1 MTPIA
6 PCPQAAVR
14 EPSPNQHQHDGGVVR
29 WLLVLDGAVMA
40 TRVMPP
46 LTGRDKRW
54 TAAPKTT
61 HTEPPAMQARTK
73 TCPSATRDAGPAIT
87 ATTQP
92 ATVGTAASITVS
104 THNRVTAV
112 TRNGVTDPA
121 GTPGTV
127 VTPLHGYDAQRPLA
141 PSRGLT
147 AKTSSLHLRDAIYE
161 KSLLL
166 ADRFRVIRTIDV
178 AALCFPERPF
188 KASLTAA
195 QRAVRGMVKGGL
207 LRRYRT
213 DRFQTVY
220 GLTQPGVD
228 WLGEHGHDAASSVR
242 RVSDMTNPEHRLW
255 AQFLAVCSWA
265 RGLRAVTEAELL
277 HDLNANAKA
286 GTRNGSSKAVQG
298 YLTVSVHRRG
308 ASVRKHLRPD
318 AVAYEAEGKGVVWFE
333 VDRSKRGSDRQADL
347 AALVGAIG
355 NKLADGR
362 VLRRV
367 VVMCKTE
374 RIERDALR
382 IVEQLA
388 AACNQ
393 LVLTEGRRHIRRQSD
408 GVYEVDAAIP
418 VKRQDGRTA
427 LIDERVGHVI
437 VQMLPTWLPKVRI
450 DATNRWSCDGWF
462 GDNYLPYRRP
472 PSTGRWEMPES
483 PLVPEEAVVMSE
495 CQ

>member
-1 MTPIA
+1 MPTQPKVRTLASRARDTKPVTTGTP
-6 PCPQAAVR
+6 
-14 EPSPNQHQHDGGVVR
+14 
-29 WLLVLDGAVMA
+29 
-40 TRVMPP
+40 
-46 LTGRDKRW
+46 
-54 TAAPKTT
+54 
-61 HTEPPAMQARTK
+61 PPASRGAYSR
-73 TCPSATRDAGPAIT
+73 
-87 ATTQP
+87 
-92 ATVGTAASITVS
+92 ITVS

-112 TRNGVTDPA
+112 TRNGVTVLA
-121 GTPGTV
+121 GTPDSV
-127 VTPLHGYDAQRPLA
+127 ATPLQGYDEPRANT

-147 AKTSSLHLRDAIYE
+147 AKASSLHLRDAIFE
-161 KSLLL
+161 RSLLL

-188 KASLTAA
+188 KAALTAA
-195 QRAVRGMVKGGL
+195 QRAVRGMVKRGL

-255 AQFLAVCSWA
+255 AQFLVVCSWA
-265 RGLRAVTEAELL
+265 RGLRAVTESELL

-298 YLTVSVHRRG
+298 YLTVSVQRRG
-308 ASVRKHLRPD
+308 ASVRKALRPD
-318 AVAYEAEGKGVVWFE
+318 AVAFDVEGRGVTWFE

-393 LVLTEGRRHIRRQSD
+393 LVLTEGRRHIRWQSD
-408 GVYEVDAAIP
+408 GAYEVMAAIP

-427 LIDERVGHVI
+427 LIDEQVGHVI

-450 DATNRWSCDGWF
+450 DALNKWSTDGWF

-472 PSTGRWEMPES
+472 PSTGRWEVPVS
-483 PLVPEEAVVMSE
+483 PLWPVNESAADGADGCPGGSVRAWSTSTRFHASPSTSNV
-495 CQ
+495 

>member
-1 MTPIA
+1 M
-6 PCPQAAVR
+6 
-14 EPSPNQHQHDGGVVR
+14 
-29 WLLVLDGAVMA
+29 
-40 TRVMPP
+40 
-46 LTGRDKRW
+46 
-54 TAAPKTT
+54 
-61 HTEPPAMQARTK
+61 
-73 TCPSATRDAGPAIT
+73 
-87 ATTQP
+87 
-92 ATVGTAASITVS
+92 S

-127 VTPLHGYDAQRPLA
+127 VTPLQGYNDQRPLA

-147 AKTSSLHLRDAIYE
+147 TRASSLHLRDAIYE
-161 KSLLL
+161 LSLRL
-166 ADRFRVIRTIDV
+166 ANRFRVIRTIDV
-178 AALCFPERPF
+178 AAACFPERPF

-195 QRAVRGMVKGGL
+195 QRAVRGMVKRGL

-255 AQFLAVCSWA
+255 AQFLVVCSWA

-277 HDLNANAKA
+277 HDLNANANIKA
-286 GTRNGSSKAVQG
+286 GTGSGSKAIQG
-298 YLTVSVHRRG
+298 YLTVNVHRRG
-308 ASVRKHLRPD
+308 ATVRKALRPD
-318 AVAYEAEGKGVVWFE
+318 AVAFDVEGRGITWFE

-355 NKLADGR
+355 NKTADGR
-362 VLRRV
+362 VLQRV
-367 VVMCKTE
+367 VVMCKTQ

-388 AACNQ
+388 AVCNAQ
-393 LVLTEGRRHIRRQSD
+393 VLTEGRRHIRRQSE
-408 GVYEVDAAIP
+408 GVYEVMAAIP

-427 LIDERVGHVI
+427 LIDEQVGHVI
-437 VQMLPTWLPKVRI
+437 VQMLPIWLPKVRI
-450 DATNRWSCDGWF
+450 DASNTFSLEGWF
-462 GDNYLPYRRP
+462 CDNYLPYRRP
-472 PSTGRWEMPES
+472 GNLSLWPMPGS
-483 PLVPEEAVVMSE
+483 PLVTVDDE
-495 CQ
+495 